1 MHIFT
6 GIQAAPPDPIYNLT
20 TACNAD
26 PNPQKLNLGVGVYK
40 DAAGHIPVLDT
51 VKTAEQRILTDEDT
65 KNYLPID
72 GTPDFG
78 VAVRKL
84 VLGADHPL
92 AAVPDSIT
100 LHTPGG
106 TGALRLACEL
116 VAKNRPEASVWLSDP
131 TWTNHSQIAQQAGLA
146 VHSYPYL
153 DAEAHSIRRNDM
165 FAALA
170 AIPAGD
176 VVLVHGCCHNPT
188 GLDLEPDDWQRLA
201 DISLDRGFQ
210 VLVDLA
216 YQGFGQGLDRDAV
229 GVRQLADA
237 GVPILIASSFS
248 KNFGLYNER
257 TGALTGIGFG
267 PASEAMLS
275 QLKVH
280 ARSLWSS
287 PPAHGAR
294 IVSSILTDPE
304 LHAAWNAELTTMRD
318 RINEMRSLLAE
329 SMHQH
334 GADRDFSFITRQ
346 YGLFS
351 LTGID
356 AEANARM
363 RADQSIYF
371 MSTGRINVA
380 GLTAATIEY
389 FCRAYVATL
398 GSK

>member
-6 GIQAAPPDPIYNLT
+6 DIQAAPPDPIYNLT

-78 VAVRKL
+78 EAVRRL
-84 VLGADHPL
+84 LLGADHSL
-92 AAVPDSIT
+92 ANASDSIT

-116 VAKNRPEASVWLSDP
+116 VAKNKPDATVWLSDP
-131 TWTNHSQIAQQAGLA
+131 TWTNHAQIAQQAGLT
-146 VHSYPYL
+146 VRTYPYL
-153 DAEAHSIRRNDM
+153 DAETHSIRREKM
-165 FAALA
+165 FAAWA
-170 AIPAGD
+170 TVPAGD

-188 GLDLEPDDWQRLA
+188 GLDLEPDDWRRLA
-201 DISLDRGFQ
+201 ELSREHGFQ

-216 YQGFGQGLDRDAV
+216 YQGFGRGLDLDAA
-229 GVRQLADA
+229 GVRVLADA
-237 GVPILIASSFS
+237 GLPTLIASSYS

-257 TGALTGIGFG
+257 TGALTAFGFG
-267 PASEAMLS
+267 PASDAMLS

-294 IVSSILTDPE
+294 IVSSILADRE
-304 LHAAWNAELTTMRD
+304 LRAAWSVELAAMRD

-329 SMHQH
+329 SMQQH

-356 AEANARM
+356 AEANAHM

-389 FCRAYVATL
+389 FCQAYVATL
-398 GSK
+398 N

>member
-51 VKTAEQRILTDEDT
+51 VKTAEQRILADENT

-78 VAVRKL
+78 EAVRGLLLGVDHAL
-84 VLGADHPL
+84 V
-92 AAVPDSIT
+92 AAPDSIT

-116 VAKNRPEASVWLSDP
+116 VAKNRPDATVWLSDP
-131 TWTNHSQIAQQAGLA
+131 TWTNHAQIAQQAGLA
-146 VHSYPYL
+146 VRTYPYL
-153 DAEAHSIRRNDM
+153 DTETHSLLREKM
-165 FAALA
+165 FAAWA
-170 AIPAGD
+170 AVPAGD

-201 DISLDRGFQ
+201 GLAREHGFQ

-216 YQGFGQGLDRDAV
+216 YQGFGRSLDLDAA
-229 GVRQLADA
+229 GVRVLADA
-237 GVPILIASSFS
+237 DLPTLIASSYS

-257 TGALTGIGFG
+257 TGALTAFGFG
-267 PASEAMLS
+267 PASDAMLS

-294 IVSSILTDPE
+294 IVSSILADRD
-304 LHAAWNAELTTMRD
+304 LRAAWTVELAAMRD

-363 RADQSIYF
+363 RADQGIYF

-389 FCRAYVATL
+389 FCQAYVATL
-398 GSK
+398 N

>member
-6 GIQAAPPDPIYNLT
+6 DIQAAPPDPIYNLT

-40 DAAGHIPVLDT
+40 DEAGRIPVLDT
-51 VKTAEQRILTDEDT
+51 VKAAEQRILADEDT

-92 AAVPDSIT
+92 ATAPDSIA

-116 VAKNRPEASVWLSDP
+116 VAKNRPDASVWLSDP
-131 TWTNHSQIAQQAGLA
+131 TWANHGQIAQQAGLA
-146 VHSYPYL
+146 VRTYPYH
-153 DAEAHSIRRNDM
+153 DAKTHSIRRDDL

-170 AIPAGD
+170 AVPAGD

-201 DISLDRGFQ
+201 NLSLDRGFQ

-216 YQGFGQGLDRDAV
+216 YQGFGRGLDHDAA
-229 GVRQLADA
+229 GVRVLADA
-237 GVPILIASSFS
+237 GVPTLVASSFS

-267 PASEAMLS
+267 AASEAMLS

-294 IVSSILTDPE
+294 IVSSILANPE
-304 LHAAWNAELTTMRD
+304 LRAAWNTELTVMRD
-318 RINEMRSLLAE
+318 RINEMRHLLAE

-351 LTGID
+351 LTGIGP
-356 AEANARM
+356 EANARM
-363 RADQSIYF
+363 REEQGIYF

-380 GLTAATIEY
+380 GLTPAAIDY
-389 FCRAYVATL
+389 FCRAYAATL
-398 GSK
+398 N

>member
-1 MHIFT
+1 MHMFAD
-6 GIQAAPPDPIYNLT
+6 IQAAPPDPIYNLT

-40 DAAGHIPVLDT
+40 DAAGHIPVLDS

-78 VAVRKL
+78 EAVRSL
-84 VLGADHPL
+84 VLGADHSL
-92 AAVPDSIT
+92 VAAPDSIS

-116 VAKNRPEASVWLSDP
+116 VAKNRPNATVWLSDP
-131 TWTNHSQIAQQAGLA
+131 TWTNHAQIAQQAGL
-146 VHSYPYL
+146 VVRTYPYL
-153 DAEAHSIRRNDM
+153 DAETHSILREKM
-165 FAALA
+165 FATWA
-170 AIPAGD
+170 AVPAGD

-201 DISLDRGFQ
+201 ELSREQSFQ

-216 YQGFGQGLDRDAV
+216 YQGFGRGLDLDAA
-229 GVRQLADA
+229 GVRVLADA
-237 GVPILIASSFS
+237 GLPTLIASSYS

-257 TGALTGIGFG
+257 TGALTACGFG
-267 PASEAMLS
+267 PASGAMLS

-294 IVSSILTDPE
+294 IVSSILADRD
-304 LHAAWNAELTTMRD
+304 LYAAWTVELAVMRD

-363 RADQSIYF
+363 REDQSIYF

-380 GLTAATIEY
+380 GLTAATIEH
-389 FCRAYVATL
+389 FCQAYVATL
-398 GSK
+398 N

>member
-6 GIQAAPPDPIYNLT
+6 DIQAAPPDPIYNLT

-26 PNPQKLNLGVGVYK
+26 PNPRKLNLGVGVYK
-40 DAAGHIPVLDT
+40 DEAGRIPVLDT
-51 VKTAEQRILTDEDT
+51 VKAAEQRILTDEDT

-92 AAVPDSIT
+92 ATAPDSIT

-116 VAKNRPEASVWLSDP
+116 VAKNRPDASVWLSDP
-131 TWTNHSQIAQQAGLA
+131 TWANHGQIAQQAGLG
-146 VHSYPYL
+146 VRTYPYH
-153 DAEAHSIRRNDM
+153 DAETHSILRDDL
-165 FAALA
+165 FTALA
-170 AIPAGD
+170 AVPAGD

-201 DISLDRGFQ
+201 NLSLDRGFQ

-216 YQGFGQGLDRDAV
+216 YQGFGRGLDHDAT
-229 GVRQLADA
+229 GVRVLVNA
-237 GVPILIASSFS
+237 GVPTLTASSFS

-267 PASEAMLS
+267 TASDAMLS

-294 IVSSILTDPE
+294 IVSSILANPE
-304 LHAAWNAELTTMRD
+304 LRAAWNTELTVMRD
-318 RINEMRSLLAE
+318 RINEMRHLLAE

-351 LTGID
+351 LTGIGP
-356 AEANARM
+356 EANARM
-363 RADQSIYF
+363 REEQSIYF

-380 GLTAATIEY
+380 GLTTATIDY
-389 FCRAYVATL
+389 FCRAYAATL
-398 GSK
+398 N

>member
-51 VKTAEQRILTDEDT
+51 VKTAEQRILADEDT

-78 VAVRKL
+78 EAVRGLLLGVDHAL
-84 VLGADHPL
+84 V
-92 AAVPDSIT
+92 AAPDSIT

-116 VAKNRPEASVWLSDP
+116 VAKNRPDATVWLSDP
-131 TWTNHSQIAQQAGLA
+131 TWTNHAQIAQQAGLA
-146 VHSYPYL
+146 VRTYPYL
-153 DAEAHSIRRNDM
+153 DTETHSLLREKM
-165 FAALA
+165 FAAWA
-170 AIPAGD
+170 AVPAGD

-201 DISLDRGFQ
+201 GLAREHGFQ

-216 YQGFGQGLDRDAV
+216 YQGFGRGLDLDAA
-229 GVRQLADA
+229 GVRVLADA
-237 GVPILIASSFS
+237 DLPTLIASSYS

-257 TGALTGIGFG
+257 TGALTAFGFG
-267 PASEAMLS
+267 PASDAMLS

-294 IVSSILTDPE
+294 IVSSILADRD
-304 LHAAWNAELTTMRD
+304 LRAAWTVELAAMRD

-363 RADQSIYF
+363 RADQGIYF

-389 FCRAYVATL
+389 FCQAYVATL
-398 GSK
+398 N

>member
-51 VKTAEQRILTDEDT
+51 VKTAEQRILADEDT

-78 VAVRKL
+78 EAVRGLLLGVDHAL
-84 VLGADHPL
+84 V
-92 AAVPDSIT
+92 AAPDSIT

-116 VAKNRPEASVWLSDP
+116 VAKNRPDATVWLSDP
-131 TWTNHSQIAQQAGLA
+131 TWTNHAQIAQQAGLA
-146 VHSYPYL
+146 VRTYPYL
-153 DAEAHSIRRNDM
+153 DTETHSLLREKM
-165 FAALA
+165 FAAWA
-170 AIPAGD
+170 AVPAGD

-201 DISLDRGFQ
+201 GLAREHGFQ

-216 YQGFGQGLDRDAV
+216 YQGFGRSLDLDAA
-229 GVRQLADA
+229 GVRVLADA
-237 GVPILIASSFS
+237 DLPTLIASSYS

-257 TGALTGIGFG
+257 TGALTAFGFG
-267 PASEAMLS
+267 PASDAMLS

-294 IVSSILTDPE
+294 IVSSILADRD
-304 LHAAWNAELTTMRD
+304 LRAAWTVELAAMRD

-363 RADQSIYF
+363 RADQGIYF

-389 FCRAYVATL
+389 FCQAYVATL
-398 GSK
+398 N

>member
-6 GIQAAPPDPIYNLT
+6 DIQAAPPDPIYNLT

-51 VKTAEQRILTDEDT
+51 VKTAEQRILADEDT

-72 GTPDFG
+72 GTPDYG
-78 VAVRKL
+78 EAVRSL
-84 VLGADHPL
+84 LLGADHSL
-92 AAVPDSIT
+92 ATAPDSIT

-116 VAKNRPEASVWLSDP
+116 VAKNRSDATVWLSDP
-131 TWTNHSQIAQQAGLA
+131 TWTNHAQIAQQAGLA
-146 VHSYPYL
+146 VRTYPYL
-153 DAEAHSIRRNDM
+153 DAETHSILREQM
-165 FAALA
+165 FAAWA
-170 AIPAGD
+170 AVPAGD

-188 GLDLEPDDWQRLA
+188 GLDLEPDDWQHLA
-201 DISLDRGFQ
+201 ELSREHGFQ
-210 VLVDLA
+210 VLVDQA
-216 YQGFGQGLDRDAV
+216 YQGFGRGLDLDAT
-229 GVRQLADA
+229 GVRVLADA
-237 GVPILIASSFS
+237 GLPTLIASSYS

-257 TGALTGIGFG
+257 TGALTAFGFG
-267 PASEAMLS
+267 PASDAMLS
-275 QLKVH
+275 RLKVH

-294 IVSSILTDPE
+294 IVSSILADRE
-304 LHAAWNAELTTMRD
+304 LHAAWTVELATMRD

-389 FCRAYVATL
+389 FCQAYVATL
-398 GSK
+398 N

>member
-6 GIQAAPPDPIYNLT
+6 DIQAAPPDPIYNLT

-72 GTPDFG
+72 GTPDYG
-78 VAVRKL
+78 EAVRSL
-84 VLGADHPL
+84 LLGADHSL
-92 AAVPDSIT
+92 ATALDSIT

-116 VAKNRPEASVWLSDP
+116 VAKNRSDATVWLSDP
-131 TWTNHSQIAQQAGLA
+131 TWTNHAQIAQQAGLA
-146 VHSYPYL
+146 VRTYPYL
-153 DAEAHSIRRNDM
+153 DAETHSILRDQM
-165 FAALA
+165 VAAWA
-170 AIPAGD
+170 AVPAGD

-201 DISLDRGFQ
+201 ELSWEHGFQ
-210 VLVDLA
+210 VLVDQA
-216 YQGFGQGLDRDAV
+216 YQGFGRGLDLDAA
-229 GVRQLADA
+229 GVRVLADA
-237 GVPILIASSFS
+237 GLPTLIASSYS

-257 TGALTGIGFG
+257 TGALTAFGFG
-267 PASEAMLS
+267 PASDAMLS

-294 IVSSILTDPE
+294 IVSNILADRE
-304 LHAAWNAELTTMRD
+304 LRAAWTVELAAMRD

-389 FCRAYVATL
+389 FCQAYVATL
-398 GSK
+398 N